1 MKDILDLHTHTIA
14 SGHAY
19 NTMNEMIAAAKS
31 RGLEIYGI
39 TEHAP
44 RMNGSCTEMYFQ
56 NFRILSREKDGMT
69 VLITG
74 DSDEM
79 SNNRIYQVSGVSS
92 INTVI
97 LQPVINGLST
107 DGSPVEGEGITVRKG
122 RYAGVYYYYN
132 NGEWVTGQQ
141 KVSVNQSPLFQ
152 LYDDEKNALD
162 NQLYYNQSSFKGSKL
177 FDYVTTDDSGATI
190 DEDLNK
196 AIVTDGYGNIKRL

>member
-1 MKDILDLHTHTIA
+1 
-14 SGHAY
+14 
-19 NTMNEMIAAAKS
+19 
-31 RGLEIYGI
+31 
-39 TEHAP
+39 
-44 RMNGSCTEMYFQ
+44 
-56 NFRILSREKDGMT
+56 MT

-132 NGEWVTGQQ
+132 NGEWVNGQQ
-141 KVSVNQSPLFQ
+141 KVSVNQ
-152 LYDDEKNALD
+152 
-162 NQLYYNQSSFKGSKL
+162 
-177 FDYVTTDDSGATI
+177 
-190 DEDLNK
+190 
-196 AIVTDGYGNIKRL
+196 